1 MLSTV
6 GHAGAVLDLFTTEHP
21 QWGVTAAARRL
32 GIPKSR
38 AHDLLA
44 SLTAIG
50 LLEHVPYGCYRL
62 GWRSVALASAQMR
75 TSPLKLQ
82 AAPVMREVA
91 RTQPAEVSLFVWDR
105 GSVLCVDRQAPP
117 QPRRARVAAVG
128 ARFRPNGSAAAKVLL
143 AHRPVPEIRALLTET
158 DVCDG
163 HGLPNAES
171 VEEELHRIRTRGF
184 AVGREPTSDGTPT
197 VAAPVRDA
205 RDDVVAALRIAR
217 ASSGSDARVAADVDV
232 AVTAAA
238 RVSRAL
244 CAVQSTCAAER
255 SDTRRA

>member
-6 GHAGAVLDLFTTEHP
+6 GHAGAVLDLFTIDQPE
-21 QWGVTAAARRL
+21 WGVTAAARRL
-32 GIPKSR
+32 GIPKSG

-50 LLEHVPYGCYRL
+50 LLEHVPHGCYRL
-62 GWRSVALASAQMR
+62 GWRSVSLAGAQMR

-91 RTQPAEVSLFVWDR
+91 RTHTATAALFVWDR
-105 GSVLCVDRQAPP
+105 GWVLCVDRQIPA
-117 QPRRARVAAVG
+117 QQLRADVPAVG
-128 ARFRPNGSAAAKVLL
+128 VRFCATGIAAGKVLL
-143 AHRPVPEIRALLTET
+143 AHRPSSEMRTITSAEGARYDP
-158 DVCDG
+158 
-163 HGLPNAES
+163 GLPTTRS

-184 AVGREPTSDGTPT
+184 AIGREPGPDGPPM

-205 RDDVVAALRIAR
+205 RDGIIAALSIGR
-217 ASSGSDARVAADVDV
+217 ASPGSGARVAADVDV

-238 RVSRAL
+238 RISRAL
-244 CAVQSTCAAER
+244 FAVQSTGPAER
-255 SDTRRA
+255 TATGRA